1 MKVIIV
7 AAVVAEVAD
16 RRREAGEAGPRSA
29 STWLHERFNMVCG
42 SGNEGNASCRYWSV
56 DLMRRVSA
64 KGMACGVVIEMP
76 WHLDD
81 STGRTLWGPG
91 RSACGEL
98 LFGVRMDAELTMDR
112 GRAPAGLTQGGSLSC
127 RHTAQVLTKRSDQS
141 GVLSIVILS
150 GMRPVKYSRDVC
162 TLHKADAEVLCS
174 DPCIINSRVRHR

>member
-1 MKVIIV
+1 
-7 AAVVAEVAD
+7 
-16 RRREAGEAGPRSA
+16 
-29 STWLHERFNMVCG
+29 MVCG